1 MEQRIKILFRKYL
14 ANTCTAEELD
24 EFFHC
29 IRMSD
34 QDETLRLILQ
44 ETYESIL
51 TSSESY
57 VDISGDLVIRGISNP
72 FSPSVAKPK
81 KSRRPALAIMVCSL
95 MVLGLGA
102 LVFKNYQ
109 DNKKAGQRLGVMKK
123 TSTERAE
130 YKYILLPDST
140 QVWLNAGSTLD
151 YPEHFDETT
160 REVTLTGEAYF
171 DVKHAEEH
179 PFIIHTGQIQTTVL
193 GTAFNINAYSDRSNI
208 QVSVSRGKVKVSRGN
223 QLIAMLV
230 KGQAVKVSQTGDTG
244 PQKVLSTNSVAAW
257 QQGNMVYDDETL
269 GDIIA
274 DLQRVYNVNIQV
286 EKNQMLALRISTS
299 FRRELGVS
307 HALDILCKL
316 TDTQLVEQNGT
327 YIIQ

>member
-1 MEQRIKILFRKYL
+1 MEQRIKFLFRKYL

-72 FSPSVAKPK
+72 FGAPVAKPK
-81 KSRRPALAIMVCSL
+81 RNRRPALAIMVCSL
-95 MVLGLGA
+95 MVIALGA
-102 LVFKNYQ
+102 VVFKNYQ
-109 DNKKAGQRLGVMKK
+109 DTRKSGQRLGLMKK

-151 YPEHFDETT
+151 YPEHFDEKT

-179 PFIIHTGQIQTTVL
+179 PFVIHTGQIQTTVL
-193 GTAFNINAYSDRSNI
+193 GTAFNINAYTDRSNI
-208 QVSVSRGKVKVSRGN
+208 QVSVSRGKVKVSRGD
-223 QLIAMLV
+223 QLIATLV

-244 PQKVLSTNSVAAW
+244 PQKVLTTNSVAAW

>member
-1 MEQRIKILFRKYL
+1 MEQRIKFLFRKYL
-14 ANTCTAEELD
+14 ANTCTTEELD

-34 QDETLRLILQ
+34 QDEPLRLILQ

-51 TSSESY
+51 TSSDSY

-72 FSPSVAKPK
+72 FGPAIGKPK
-81 KSRRPALAIMVCSL
+81 RSKLPALSIMVCSVML
-95 MVLGLGA
+95 IA
-102 LVFKNYQ
+102 LSLVVFKNFQ
-109 DNKKAGQRLGVMKK
+109 DTKKSGQRLGLMRK

-151 YPEHFDETT
+151 YPEHFNDST
-160 REVTLTGEAYF
+160 REVTLVGEAYF
-171 DVKHAEEH
+171 DVKHAAEH

-193 GTAFNINAYSDRSNI
+193 GTAFNINAYSDQSNI

-223 QLIAMLV
+223 QLIATLI
-230 KGQAVKVSQTGDTG
+230 KGQAVKVSQTGDTS
-244 PQKVLSTNSVAAW
+244 QEKVLSTNSVAAW

-269 GDIIA
+269 ADITA

-286 EKNQMLALRISTS
+286 VNHKILALRISTS
-299 FRRELGVS
+299 FRRELGIS
-307 HALDILCKL
+307 HALEILCKL

>member
-1 MEQRIKILFRKYL
+1 MEQRIKFLFRKYL

-72 FSPSVAKPK
+72 FSPSVEKPK
-81 KSRRPALAIMVCSL
+81 KSRRPALAIMVCCL

-102 LVFKNYQ
+102 LVYKNYQ
-109 DNKKAGQRLGVMKK
+109 DNKKAGQPLVAMKK

-151 YPEHFDETT
+151 YPEHFDAAT

-171 DVKHAEEH
+171 DVKHAAEH

-193 GTAFNINAYSDRSNI
+193 GTAFNINAYADRSNI

-223 QLIAMLV
+223 QLIATLV

-244 PQKVLSTNSVAAW
+244 PQKVITTNSVAAW

-274 DLQRVYNVNIQV
+274 DLQRVYNVNIRV

-316 TDTQLVEQNGT
+316 TDAQLIEQNGT

>member
-1 MEQRIKILFRKYL
+1 MEQRIKFLFRKYL

-81 KSRRPALAIMVCSL
+81 KSRRPALAIMVCCL

-102 LVFKNYQ
+102 LVYKNYQ
-109 DNKKAGQRLGVMKK
+109 DNKKAGQPLVAMKK

-151 YPEHFDETT
+151 YPEHFDAAT

-171 DVKHAEEH
+171 DVKHAAEH

-193 GTAFNINAYSDRSNI
+193 GTAFNINAYADRSNI

-223 QLIAMLV
+223 QLIATLV

-244 PQKVLSTNSVAAW
+244 PQKVITTNSVAAW

-274 DLQRVYNVNIQV
+274 DLQRVYNVNIRV
-286 EKNQMLALRISTS
+286 EKSQMLALRISTS

-316 TDTQLVEQNGT
+316 TDAQLIEQNGT